1 MAAIQNDRDLLLQ
14 AASPRVVPIPI
25 PMDQIDGLNDAL
37 GGINNGLSALG
48 TDVSHLMNNSGDL
61 VIRTTAVSL
70 GSGST
75 ATLTAIRKSGLTGAV
90 TWSVFA
96 GIATLTGTG
105 DARTVAGSSIT
116 SASVTIK
123 AAIGSREAY
132 VTISKLGGL
141 ATADKVDLTSQVTGQ
156 LANGS
161 VSGLG
166 ALALLNSIHL
176 NTQTTGALN
185 ALTQVNGLGGLAYLS
200 QVQAGTSQVSGFGA
214 LAQKDKVSATGD
226 VTGLGGL
233 ALQNSVALGSQ
244 TTGQLPNGSVSG
256 LGALA
261 TQNSVNGATQV
272 TNLGNLAFANAVA
285 ANQIGAGQ
293 LAAGVVYAGNIYASQ
308 VMAGSF
314 TGKEFIGGT
323 FTGTVFRTAASGQ
336 RAQMDVT
343 GSNAHQLR
351 IFGAD
356 GSETV
361 RLGNSSRNY
370 IRGSTGSDGLELFEI
385 ANASGRSIRVSATN
399 GVGLA
404 ILTLPGSGNR
414 KPHIVLDAI
423 PSSHPKPDIVT
434 GGIAYHAAHGFIFCD
449 GTGWYKPSAWSAV

>member
-1 MAAIQNDRDLLLQ
+1 MAGIQNDRDLLLQ
-14 AASPRVVPIPI
+14 AAYPRVVPIQI
-25 PMDQIDGLNDAL
+25 PMDQVDGLNDAL

-70 GSGST
+70 DSGST

-96 GIATLTGTG
+96 GSATLTGTG
-105 DARTVAGSSIT
+105 DTRTVAGSSIT

-123 AAIGSREAY
+123 AAIGGREAY

-141 ATADKVDLTSQVTGQ
+141 ATADRVDLTSQVTGQ

-166 ALALLNSIHL
+166 ALALLDSIHL

-200 QVQAGTSQVSGFGA
+200 QVQAGTSQVSGFGS

-293 LAAGVVYAGNIYASQ
+293 LAAGVVYAGNIHADQINS
-308 VMAGSF
+308 GSF
-314 TGKEFIGGT
+314 AGKTFTGGT
-323 FTGTVFRTAASGQ
+323 FKTSGS
-336 RAQMDVT
+336 
-343 GSNAHQLR
+343 GSRLVISDDPNGFLR
-351 IFGAD
+351 
-356 GSETV
+356 V
-361 RLGNSSRNY
+361 YSSA
-370 IRGSTGSDGLELFEI
+370 G
-385 ANASGRSIRVSATN
+385 N
-399 GVGLA
+399 GVFVASNSGVLIGGQTGGVNALTVNSLGHGISINNANGAYSLRLA
-404 ILTLPGSGNR
+404 AISTLPTPFPG
-414 KPHIVLDAI
+414 A
-423 PSSHPKPDIVT
+423 
-434 GGIAYHAAHGFIFCD
+434 IAYHSTHKFIFSD
-449 GTGWYKPSAWSAV
+449 GAAWYRPDWIAV